1 MGAEAL
7 GRRLLGEVEEARLDE
22 VLRSVSLSAQPEL
35 SEEGPFGIRPLDRL
49 LRLFEQQ
56 QQQQQQ
62 QQPVARQQHDPGSPP
77 PGQPQRPRTATTG
90 APKPPPII
98 ELTSANPGAGKTQLL
113 YLLITHAILPRT
125 YDGIPLSSS
134 SSGHAGAVVV
144 VDADNRFCAARLAA
158 VARSH
163 VLRRSSAQKK
173 KLDSAAIDALIT
185 ASLAHV
191 HVLQPQSH
199 AALLAA
205 LRALPAYLFAK
216 GEGLLHGSACR
227 PLRAVF
233 VDSVSAFFWP
243 LRAVEDDARV
253 LISSGDMSGGES
265 GKSGRSS
272 TTTSEAYAALAR
284 ELRGLSARFG
294 CVVVTTSVASASPFA
309 SSASSSS
316 SSSERHR
323 HHPALRPLLPA
334 SWHAAAAGG
343 LLHLG
348 VERVRVRGFAPAMS
362 VAEARA
368 ERGQRQSVVEEGRF
382 GVWVD
387 GWGAEAWPRGLWEGL
402 GAMEGRGRWGFYVR
416 GDGVVVEGEEDGGE
430 GEEGVVEI

>member
-1 MGAEAL
+1 M
-7 GRRLLGEVEEARLDE
+7 
-22 VLRSVSLSAQPEL
+22 Q
-35 SEEGPFGIRPLDRL
+35 SEEGRFGIHPLDRL

-56 QQQQQQ
+56 QQQ
-62 QQPVARQQHDPGSPP
+62 PPARQQHDPGSPP
-77 PGQPQRPRTATTG
+77 PGQAQRPPVTTTAV
-90 APKPPPII
+90 PPII

-125 YDGIPLSSS
+125 YDGIPLSTS
-134 SSGHAGAVVV
+134 HAGAVVV

-163 VLRRSSAQKK
+163 IWRRSRAQKR
-173 KLDSAAIDALIT
+173 KLDPTAIETLIT

-205 LRALPAYLFAK
+205 LRALPAYLFARS
-216 GEGLLHGSACR
+216 EGLLHGSACR
-227 PLRAVF
+227 PLRGVF

-253 LISSGDMSGGES
+253 LISSGGGMSGGE
-265 GKSGRSS
+265 SGRSS
-272 TTTSEAYAALAR
+272 TTTSEAYAALAK

-294 CVVVTTSVASASPFA
+294 CVVVATSVASASPFA
-309 SSASSSS
+309 SSAASSA
-316 SSSERHR
+316 SSERHHR
-323 HHPALRPLLPA
+323 HPALRPLLPA
-334 SWHAAAAGG
+334 SWHAAGG
-343 LLHLG
+343 LLRLG

-368 ERGQRQSVVEEGRF
+368 ERGQRQGVVEEGRF

-402 GAMEGRGRWGFYVR
+402 GALEGRGRWRFYVR
-416 GDGVVVEGEEDGGE
+416 GDEVVVEGEEEGAE
-430 GEEGVVEI
+430 GEEGVVDI

>member
-35 SEEGPFGIRPLDRL
+35 GEEGPFGIRPLDRL

-56 QQQQQQ
+56 QQQ
-62 QQPVARQQHDPGSPP
+62 PPARQQHDPGSPP
-77 PGQPQRPRTATTG
+77 LGQPRATTTTTAA

-125 YDGIPLSSS
+125 YDGIPLSS
-134 SSGHAGAVVV
+134 GHAGAVVI
-144 VDADNRFCAARLAA
+144 VDTDNRFCAARLAA

-163 VLRRSSAQKK
+163 VWRRAQKQKK
-173 KLDSAAIDALIT
+173 KLDPAVVNALIT

-233 VDSVSAFFWP
+233 VDSVSAFFWS
-243 LRAVEDDARV
+243 LRAAEDDARV

-343 LLHLG
+343 LLRLG